1 LGLAGFRDQT
11 YSRWVDIFAP
21 LIASPVWVDNQKER
35 SMATETTPAPDK
47 AVQGAFQ
54 NGAVPRNR
62 QPSMHLPLD
71 HVDVG
76 AGTITATVA
85 PRSEGDAGL
94 SHEMLREMYRYV
106 ALARSLD
113 ERIWQ
118 LNRAGKAPFVV
129 SGQGHEAAQVG
140 AAFALDRSQDI
151 ILPYYRDLALSLV
164 WGLTADDIM
173 MSVMAKAADP
183 SSGARQMPAHFGS
196 KRLRIISASSSV
208 STQLPIATGTA
219 YAAKLRKT
227 DQVSLVCFGEGG
239 ASKGDFHEA
248 CNFAGIHK
256 LPVVFFCEN
265 NRYAIS
271 VPQDCQMAI
280 DNVADRASG
289 YGFPGIV
296 VDGTDLL
303 ATYQATKEAAD
314 RARRGEGPTLIEAKV
329 YRFHPHTSDDDDR
342 AYRAPEEVKAWRQHD
357 PNALFEA
364 RLLEIGVLSN
374 ESLNELKAEIR
385 HEVDAAT
392 EASEQAPFPDP
403 ASFDR
408 HVYAEGS

>member
-1 LGLAGFRDQT
+1 
-11 YSRWVDIFAP
+11 
-21 LIASPVWVDNQKER
+21 
-35 SMATETTPAPDK
+35 MATETTPAPDK

-54 NGAVPRNR
+54 AGAVSQNGHPAV
-62 QPSMHLPLD
+62 HLPLD

-76 AGTITATVA
+76 AGTITATA
-85 PRSEGDAGL
+85 IPSSEGDAGL
-94 SHEMLREMYRYV
+94 PPETLREMYRFV
-106 ALARSLD
+106 ALARGLD

-140 AAFALDRSQDI
+140 AAFALDRTKDF

-164 WGLTADDIM
+164 FGLTAEDIM
-173 MSVMAKAADP
+173 MSVLARAADP
-183 SSGARQMPAHFGS
+183 SSGARQMPAHYGS
-196 KRLRIISASSSV
+196 RKLRIISGSSSV
-208 STQLPIATGTA
+208 STQIPLATGTA

-227 DQVSLVCFGEGG
+227 GQVSLVCFGEGG

-256 LPVVFFCEN
+256 LPVIFFCEN

-289 YGFPGIV
+289 YGFPGFV

-303 ATYQATKEAAD
+303 AVYQIVKDAVD
-314 RARRGEGPTLIEAKV
+314 RAREGGGPTLVEAKV

-342 AYRAPEEVKAWRQHD
+342 TYRAPEEVKAWKGHD
-357 PNALFEA
+357 PVSLFEQ
-364 RLLEIGVLSN
+364 RLREIGVLDDASF
-374 ESLNELKAEIR
+374 AEMSASIKR
-385 HEVDAAT
+385 DVDAAT
-392 EASEQAPFPDP
+392 DAAERAEFPDP
-403 ASFDR
+403 TTFDR
-408 HVYAEGS
+408 HVYAEQ